1 MGRKPGT
8 EKMLLGVRGALSRE
22 PNDGLAGV
30 GDELVVDIAQIAS
43 QNESVGIDPDSTF
56 KDLTVVGLDH
66 AISNEEASLT

>member
-1 MGRKPGT
+1 M
-8 EKMLLGVRGALSRE
+8 RGASSRE
-22 PNDGLAGV
+22 PDDGLAGV

-43 QNESVGIDPDSTF
+43 QNEAVGIDPDSTF